1 MTTPVGEQIGFAIV
15 VMVAGKV
22 QGDVGMTR
30 LGAVLLVVVTM
41 VLTVGLLLSELTIS
55 RQQNQIHRLDA
66 AVAIDHV
73 EVQYALQHLLQLEQT
88 VLGPVA

>member
-73 EVQYALQHLLQLEQT
+73 EVQYALQHLLQLEQR